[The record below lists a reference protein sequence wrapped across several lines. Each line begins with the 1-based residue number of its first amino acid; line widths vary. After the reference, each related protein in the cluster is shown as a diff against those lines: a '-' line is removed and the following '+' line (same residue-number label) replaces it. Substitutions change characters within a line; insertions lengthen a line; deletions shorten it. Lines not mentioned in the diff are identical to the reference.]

1 MISDWIFISG
11 SHNHASLKT
20 KDNCLK
26 LLISSMSVELR
37 GSFWKATIITSCVH
51 FCGDNIFFPSLLLGC
66 VCESLR
72 HTFDHNQVFFLSFR
86 NGITTG
92 SDDKLQQNRGG
103 EKKSSC
109 DRRGEN
115 LIDWCLLALPPSQA
129 SWQLVLG
136 SDDFTLKIGV
146 EGKLGKYEGHKGQW
160 LLSSSLYLSLPC
172 NSLLWQTVICC

>member
-51 FCGDNIFFPSLLLGC
+51 FCGDNIFFFPPCFWHVS
-66 VCESLR
+66 VNLR
-72 HTFDHNQVFFLSFR
+72 DIHLTIIKFFLSFR
-86 NGITTG
+86 NRITTG
-92 SDDKLQQNRGG
+92 SDDKLQQNREG

>member
-1 MISDWIFISG
+1 MISDWIFIFG

-26 LLISSMSVELR
+26 LLISSVSVELR
-37 GSFWKATIITSCVH
+37 GSFWKTTIITSCVH
-51 FCGDNIFFPSLLLGC
+51 FCGDNVLLLFFLSLLLRR
-66 VCESLR
+66 VCESLT

-92 SDDKLQQNRGG
+92 SDDKLQQNRE
-103 EKKSSC
+103 EKKNPSC

-129 SWQLVLG
+129 GWQLVW
-136 SDDFTLKIGV
+136 DQMI
-146 EGKLGKYEGHKGQW
+146 
-160 LLSSSLYLSLPC
+160 
-172 NSLLWQTVICC
+172 SLLRLGLRGS